1 MLKLHLEK
9 TVRHHDAAS
18 ENETEN
24 SESLTQHKL
33 DLFFS

>member
-1 MLKLHLEK
+1 MLKLQLEK
-9 TVRHHDAAS
+9 TVRLHDAAS
-18 ENETEN
+18 ANATEN